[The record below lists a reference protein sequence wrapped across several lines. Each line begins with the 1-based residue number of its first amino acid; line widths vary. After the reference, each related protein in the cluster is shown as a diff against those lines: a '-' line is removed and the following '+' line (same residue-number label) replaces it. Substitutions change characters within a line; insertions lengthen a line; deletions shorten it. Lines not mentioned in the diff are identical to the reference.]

1 MKLLPIILLV
11 LAAFFVGCGG
21 GGSDAVTESSTP
33 SSRANTP
40 QPTVADESLRPPK
53 PPSI

>member
-1 MKLLPIILLV
+1 MKLLPILLLV
-11 LAAFFVGCGG
+11 IAALFVGCGS
-21 GGSDAVTESSTP
+21 GGSDAATESSTP
-33 SSRANTP
+33 SSRANAP